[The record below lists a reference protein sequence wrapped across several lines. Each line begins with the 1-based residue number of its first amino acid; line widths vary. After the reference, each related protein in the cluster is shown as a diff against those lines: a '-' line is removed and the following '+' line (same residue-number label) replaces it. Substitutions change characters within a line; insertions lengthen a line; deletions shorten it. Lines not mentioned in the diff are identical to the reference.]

1 MNIKIWIFVAVILLA
16 LIIGYF
22 VGKSMV
28 KPAEIAVVKNTSVE
42 TTEAAVAKP
51 GINQA
56 KTRAQS
62 AIV

>member
-22 VGKSMV
+22 VGKSMT
-28 KPAEIAVVKNTSVE
+28 KTAEIAVVTP
-42 TTEAAVAKP
+42 AASDTVTATAKP

-56 KTRAQS
+56 KTKAAS
-62 AIV
+62 TVV